1 MAGKKK
7 SRKQPKDHSK
17 SNKSSSQ
24 TENSP
29 SEDVKE
35 QINPN
40 EIVNEP
46 SVKISECKVDS
57 IHLMEEKLLHL
68 DNFKDWIEELHDE
81 DLSNATKEELM
92 LVQQDLKDTEDN
104 LTYIASLLNP
114 KHSFTLGDINES
126 MKKCEIFKHLALKP
140 DFYSKGPLKT
150 DFIYNRLM
158 ALEMFKEAKTK
169 FEFLVA
175 YQLFAMNS
183 SILSIQEQMIL
194 NKSGYLV
201 TCEMIRDASNKLV
214 SANEKINK
222 VINDK
227 IDLMPVMKKL
237 SEHEKYATELE
248 SSLEGWIDEFQRKL
262 YHLESNW
269 NKNFDQV
276 AINTINENKKS
287 EKLFGLIRKVNSR
300 IQGLHDK
307 IFRPDDPPPNE
318 NNSLA
323 NNTNELDEAASKSD
337 DSYEEL
343 ENSEEEEEEQN
354 EELEEIEDDED
365 QI

>member
-7 SRKQPKDHSK
+7 SKKQPKDHSK
-17 SNKSSSQ
+17 STKSTIQLERSSL
-24 TENSP
+24 
-29 SEDVKE
+29 EDAKE
-35 QINPN
+35 QISPN
-40 EIVNEP
+40 EIIIEP
-46 SVKISECKVDS
+46 NTKILESKVDS
-57 IHLMEEKLLHL
+57 INLMEEKLLHL
-68 DNFKDWIEELHDE
+68 DNFKDWIEDLHDE

-92 LVQQDLKDTEDN
+92 LVQQDLKETEDN
-104 LTYIASLLNP
+104 LSYISNLLNP
-114 KHSFTLGDINES
+114 KHSFSLGDINES

-150 DFIYNRLM
+150 DFIYNRLI

-169 FEFLVA
+169 FEVLVA
-175 YQLFAMNS
+175 YQLFTMNS

-194 NKSGYLV
+194 NKSGYLI

-237 SEHEKYATELE
+237 SEHENYATELE

-262 YHLESNW
+262 YNLEINW

-276 AINTINENKKS
+276 AINTLNENKKS

-307 IFRPDDPPPNE
+307 IFKPDPPPE

-323 NNTNELDEAASKSD
+323 KNTNELDDAASKSN

-354 EELEEIEDDED
+354 EELEEIEDDES